1 MNKLNLLYA
10 CTLLCAASPAAIAQ
24 KYPTKPIRLIAPFA
38 PGGGTDILSR
48 VIGPPVSAAIG
59 QPVVVDNR
67 PGAGGAMGAEI
78 TARSEPDGYTFI
90 TVSSS
95 YAATSAYHKVPYD
108 PVNGIQPVILLGT
121 TGLLLVTH
129 PALPAKNV
137 KELLDYAK
145 SNPGKIN
152 YATVG
157 VGSVTHLT
165 HELLNL
171 EAKINTVHIPFKG
184 GGPALLGVVGNEAQI
199 TSISIVPTL
208 PHLKAGR
215 LRALGISTIKRSSL
229 LPDVPSISETVP
241 GFEVAHWYGIWGP
254 KGIPKDIV
262 ALWNREIAKVL
273 RTEEMTKQ
281 MRSEGLEV
289 AGGQPEQFLDVLKP
303 AVERWRRVVKEAK
316 IERAG

>member
-1 MNKLNLLYA
+1 MKKLNLLYA

-48 VIGPPVSAAIG
+48 VIGPPVSAVIG

-95 YAATSAYHKVPYD
+95 YAATSAYHKVPFD

-145 SNPGKIN
+145 NSPGKIN